1 MARRS
6 NEAGQDICKRYYD
19 IREQLLVSGL
29 TGDEAESFELEELAR
44 FLRILSGLYEQAAR
58 SATSM

>member
-1 MARRS
+1 
-6 NEAGQDICKRYYD
+6 
-19 IREQLLVSGL
+19 
-29 TGDEAESFELEELAR
+29 FELEELAR